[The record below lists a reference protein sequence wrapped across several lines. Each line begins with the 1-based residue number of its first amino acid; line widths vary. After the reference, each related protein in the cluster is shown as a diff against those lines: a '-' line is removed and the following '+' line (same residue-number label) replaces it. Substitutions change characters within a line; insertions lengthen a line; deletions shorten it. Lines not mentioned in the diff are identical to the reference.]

1 MKKERNRPNPDS
13 AGPDKMKK
21 KFFALLLIMT
31 MVFTFAACGGS
42 DTAEEP
48 NAQESAEQ
56 GEMETEEALPLHHV
70 EMTIKDYGTVKLEL
84 DPNEAPLSVENFM
97 NLAEEGFY
105 DGLKFH
111 RIIDGFMIQGGANEA
126 VQLEPITGEFSSNGV
141 ENTISHVEGV
151 ISMARTPDPN
161 SATSQFFITVA
172 DSTFLDGDYAAFG
185 YVTEGLDIC
194 KQIAKDAKPIDN
206 NGTIPEDEQPV
217 IESVKV
223 ID

>member
-1 MKKERNRPNPDS
+1 MKRKIFVLF
-13 AGPDKMKK
+13 M
-21 KFFALLLIMT
+21 ALILALGLMT
-31 MVFTFAACGGS
+31 ACGS
-42 DTAEEP
+42 NEEAADTEASADQNVQEET
-48 NAQESAEQ
+48 S
-56 GEMETEEALPLHHV
+56 EEALPLRHV

-84 DPNEAPLSVENFM
+84 DPNEAPLSVENFIS
-97 NLAEEGFY
+97 LAESGFY

-111 RIIDGFMIQGGANEA
+111 RIIDGFMIQGGANES
-126 VQLEPITGEFSSNGV
+126 VQLEPIEGEFSSNGH
-141 ENTISHVEGV
+141 ENNISHVEGV

-185 YVTEGLDIC
+185 RVTEGLDIC
-194 KQIAKDAKPIDN
+194 KQVAKDAKPIDD
-206 NGTIPEDEQPV
+206 NGTILEEEQPV

>member
-1 MKKERNRPNPDS
+1 M
-13 AGPDKMKK
+13 
-21 KFFALLLIMT
+21 ALILALGLMT
-31 MVFTFAACGGS
+31 ACGS
-42 DTAEEP
+42 NEEAADTEASADQNVQEET
-48 NAQESAEQ
+48 S
-56 GEMETEEALPLHHV
+56 EEALPLRHV

-84 DPNEAPLSVENFM
+84 DPNEAPLSVENFIS
-97 NLAEEGFY
+97 LAESGFY

-111 RIIDGFMIQGGANEA
+111 RIIDGFMIQGGANES
-126 VQLEPITGEFSSNGV
+126 VQLEPIEGEFSSNGH
-141 ENTISHVEGV
+141 ENNISHVEGV

-185 YVTEGLDIC
+185 RVTEGLDIC
-194 KQIAKDAKPIDN
+194 KQVAKDAKPIDD
-206 NGTIPEDEQPV
+206 NGTILEEEQPV